1 MSFQDRRAAH
11 VERERVFVVR
21 RRRHSPP
28 APGRRICAQEW
39 RLKTPML
46 MPSKWCLLL
55 ALFGAMPQKGSLH
68 FKEIIS

>member
-11 VERERVFVVR
+11 LERERVFVVVDVVM
-21 RRRHSPP
+21 RHP
-28 APGRRICAQEW
+28 PGRRICAQEW